1 MNTRRVLLFVPLL
14 LAIGLGL
21 FLWKGLSLDP
31 KALPSALIDK
41 PFPEF
46 EIESLM
52 DPERKLNRADLI
64 GEPVLVNVWAT
75 WCPSCK
81 IEHPQ
86 LMEIARQG
94 YKIYGLN
101 YKDERQAAK
110 IWLQQYRNPYT
121 ANIFDKEGRLGFN
134 LGVYGAPE
142 TYVLDAQGV
151 IRYRYAGPVS
161 IDVWNQLKAL
171 LDDLRKQS

>member
-94 YKIYGLN
+94 YKI
-101 YKDERQAAK
+101 
-110 IWLQQYRNPYT
+110 
-121 ANIFDKEGRLGFN
+121 
-134 LGVYGAPE
+134 
-142 TYVLDAQGV
+142 
-151 IRYRYAGPVS
+151 
-161 IDVWNQLKAL
+161 
-171 LDDLRKQS
+171 